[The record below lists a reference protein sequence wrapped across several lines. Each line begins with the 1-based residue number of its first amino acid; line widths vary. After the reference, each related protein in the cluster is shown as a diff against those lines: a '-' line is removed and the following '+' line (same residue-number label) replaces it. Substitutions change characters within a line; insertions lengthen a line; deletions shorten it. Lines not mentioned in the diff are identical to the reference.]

1 MTLLLL
7 VLVAC
12 CLFLFGTDGLVARY
26 LPDWLPFM
34 ERLRYA
40 NTWRWAIQNITNIP
54 FAEAMQKMV

>member
-1 MTLLLL
+1 
-7 VLVAC
+7 
-12 CLFLFGTDGLVARY
+12 
-26 LPDWLPFM
+26 M